1 MRKYVYQQKRMKNG
15 KPWKSKTY
23 TGVYMF
29 DGDLKETRVSLKT
42 TDKRIAEKRLDEI
55 VALEERRRAG
65 LLLPLA
71 LTTAASKPLHEHLA
85 DFVADLKSTGREK
98 EYFRHIQ
105 SRNSRMLEELGWQT
119 ISGINADQ
127 FVAWRNRLEGKP
139 RTKNHF
145 LDALSAFCNWLLAQR
160 RIETNPVE
168 HVRRVSCPRGSKG
181 NHRSLT
187 PDEITRLIEAAPE
200 RAAVYTLAIITGLR
214 KAELR
219 RLRWEHVHLT
229 DQPHL
234 KLPAELT
241 KNRRSDIAWL
251 TSEAAE
257 LLREHNADGLVR
269 GRVFRDMPTHQT
281 LDEHLKRAGIAKH
294 DHLGRSA
301 SFHTLRRSLVTL
313 CHLNG
318 VDRRTAMAIARHSH
332 SDLTDNVYADLE
344 ALPKREAVM
353 RLPSFRKSDG
363 ARTEMR
369 TEALDA
375 GRDIETEPD
384 APRVFNQSRKA
395 LPGKDAGQKKTG
407 PVVTRQDPSKNGAGG
422 NRTPVPESSAECF
435 YVCSHPFV
443 LDLTPGDDTLC
454 FDPAA

>member
-98 EYFRHIQ
+98 EYYRHIQ
-105 SRNSRMLEELGWQT
+105 SRNSRMLKEFGWQT
-119 ISGINADQ
+119 VSEINADQ

-168 HVRRVSCPRGSKG
+168 HVRRVSCPRGTKG
-181 NHRSLT
+181 NHRSFT

-200 RAAVYTLAIITGLR
+200 RAAVYLLAIITGLR

-229 DQPHL
+229 DPPHL

-251 TSEAAE
+251 TPEAAE
-257 LLREHNADGLVR
+257 LLLQHNPGGRVR
-269 GRVFRDMPTHQT
+269 GRVFGDMPTHQT
-281 LDEHLKRAGIAKH
+281 LDVHLKRAGISKH

-301 SFHTLRRSLVTL
+301 SFHTLRRSLITL

-344 ALPKREAVM
+344 ALPKRDAIM
-353 RLPSFRKSDG
+353 RLPFFLKSTG

-375 GRDIETEPD
+375 GSDLESESDASDSEITPRKPLSGRGGRQKETG
-384 APRVFNQSRKA
+384 S
-395 LPGKDAGQKKTG
+395 
-407 PVVTRQDPSKNGAGG
+407 VVTRQNPLKNGAGG
-422 NRTPVPESSAECF
+422 NRTPVPESSAQRL
-435 YVCSHPFV
+435 YVCSHPFH
-443 LDLTPGDDTLC
+443 LDLTPGDDALC